1 VRNLFEGYAYDDDFQ
16 LVLQIAGVE
25 KKIRL
30 GEELRFS
37 LSGEKYCVE
46 CGKQIIHDSLCYE
59 CGMENEWQECL
70 KCDGSLCTQDDKET
84 REHCSSAAYCVYLA
98 SFGSIVKAG
107 VSLEE
112 RALKRWVEQGA
123 DYAVKIASGLNGK
136 TSRVLETQLFAKGFR
151 AFVKASEKI
160 EIKPNAAILENAV
173 EKIRAS
179 ENNGIAEKNLSTEN
193 LNPVIAKIVSLSDYH
208 KIPTR
213 ILGKTNELCGFVSG
227 WKGPVLYLGEKAF
240 LLQRA
245 VGREVVSKV

>member
-1 VRNLFEGYAYDDDFQ
+1 M
-16 LVLQIAGVE
+16 
-25 KKIRL
+25 
-30 GEELRFS
+30 RFS
-37 LSGEKYCVE
+37 LSSEKYCVE
-46 CGKQIIHDSLCYE
+46 CGKEIIHDSLCYE
-59 CGMENEWQECL
+59 CGMKDEWQACL
-70 KCDGSLCTQDDKET
+70 KCDGSLCTQDDSET

-136 TSRVLETQLFAKGFR
+136 TGRVLETQLFGKGFR

-160 EIKPNAAILENAV
+160 EVKPDAAALENAV
-173 EKIRAS
+173 EKLKAC
-179 ENNGIAEKNLSTEN
+179 ENNGIAENKPASEHLESYIANEIVC
-193 LNPVIAKIVSLSDYH
+193 LNDYH
-208 KIPTR
+208 KVPNR
-213 ILGKTNELCGFVSG
+213 IAGETQELAGTVSG
-227 WKGPVLYLGEKAF
+227 WKGPILYLDGKAF